1 MSTESDPLNPKNSGD
16 LKNSEDLKN
25 PKNQEK
31 SYNNIPPEIKKYSH
45 HFLIFL
51 VNLLI
56 LGLGIINLHYA
67 QYISLNPLLFCFIYA
82 SPTITYNYSL
92 SVLVYLANTKRNNVD
107 LLIAYYVIVMLIT
120 PMSFIVLE
128 ERNF

>member
-67 QYISLNPLLFCFIYA
+67 QYSSLNPLLFCFIPLMFCLCYCTKY
-82 SPTITYNYSL
+82 PILRTLLYSGIFII
-92 SVLVYLANTKRNNVD
+92 
-107 LLIAYYVIVMLIT
+107 LILYFYFT
-120 PMSFIVLE
+120 F
-128 ERNF
+128 